1 MNQLLDL
8 ATEAYGGLET
18 FSRLG
23 FPTLRRVVQRM
34 SAGPVLYGPTVIL
47 LQTASVASVPDQSSK
62 KERQMSEAGDLQAAV
77 AAFRQDIVF
86 HSPILATVG
95 DEVRGL
101 PTLAKILQT
110 AFTCLGMPQNVEEF
124 QNPDGRY
131 IVTFDG
137 AIDGNLIQ
145 IAMLVTEDAQGKVE
159 SIRGF
164 MRPWPVVKLFREYM
178 ERNLRPDPVPDAL
191 WELPASNRQ

>member
-1 MNQLLDL
+1 MED
-8 ATEAYGGLET
+8 T
-18 FSRLG
+18 FMPISAPAVGTSKR
-23 FPTLRRVVQRM
+23 TL
-34 SAGPVLYGPTVIL
+34 
-47 LQTASVASVPDQSSK
+47 TAAL
-62 KERQMSEAGDLQAAV
+62 EAGDLQAAV

-101 PTLAKILQT
+101 PTVVKALQT
-110 AFTCLGMPQNVEEF
+110 AFTCLGMPQSVEEF

-145 IAMLVTEDAQGKVE
+145 IAMLVTEDVQGRWKAFAG
-159 SIRGF
+159 SRDRGQWSNSS
-164 MRPWPVVKLFREYM
+164 RPPIEIV
-178 ERNLRPDPVPDAL
+178 
-191 WELPASNRQ
+191 SSSTRQLGKGT